1 MDSPAAPTRR
11 VKATRLEQARVLLI
25 WAKRST
31 LFSYTKTLV
40 LTWMGGRGP
49 LFPATTFLQI
59 KMINR
64 ANENRAF
71 GFPIEDHAMSSN
83 ESHKLCIHIMHVH
96 S

>member
-1 MDSPAAPTRR
+1 MFLHFKLNLASPVAPTRR
-11 VKATRLEQARVLLI
+11 IKGTRSEPARVLLTR
-25 WAKRST
+25 AKRST
-31 LFSYTKTLV
+31 LFSYTKTFV

-71 GFPIEDHAMSSN
+71 GFAIEDQTN
-83 ESHKLCIHIMHVH
+83 LINYVFI
-96 S
+96 